1 MGVAA
6 LILGIVSTIFGFV
19 PSCGIIAF
27 VPAVVGLI
35 LGIIDIVQK
44 SKKNEPRGMA
54 IAGVILT
61 GIAIIVIS
69 LWTFIFS
76 AIFIG
81 TADYLDNN
89 QDEISTYFNDEIDTW
104 EDFGHDFLDNY
115 YSNYYEESL

>member
-19 PSCGIIAF
+19 PFCGIIAF

-104 EDFGHDFLDNY
+104 ETLVTIF
-115 YSNYYEESL
+115 